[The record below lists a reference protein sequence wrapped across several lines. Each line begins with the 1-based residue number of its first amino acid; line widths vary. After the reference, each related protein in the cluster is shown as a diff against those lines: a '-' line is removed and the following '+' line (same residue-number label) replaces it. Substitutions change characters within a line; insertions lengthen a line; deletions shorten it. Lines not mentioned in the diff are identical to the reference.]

1 MDPFNELFTIAAIAA
16 TAVKIILPQM
26 IQHLLHLI
34 FRPTSSKVDASAHAR
49 RFQAEAQVRD
59 MQHAFASIRH
69 DVDQNSKV
77 FVKGLQET
85 VEVINTHK
93 PKCIIHTNG
102 LQRLIST

>member
-1 MDPFNELFTIAAIAA
+1 MDPFNELFTTAAIAA
-16 TAVKIILPQM
+16 TAVKNILPQM
-26 IQHLLHLI
+26 IQQHLLHFI

-59 MQHAFASIRH
+59 MQHAFASIQN

-85 VEVINTHK
+85 VEVI
-93 PKCIIHTNG
+93 
-102 LQRLIST
+102 